1 MVGQSIGEGQ
11 TLVSANKIYELG
23 FFIPAGSTKRYLG
36 IWYHQLPVQTIVWV
50 ANRERPVSDS
60 SGIFT
65 IDAQGSLLIRD
76 SKGTVLV
83 LSSST
88 NTKGSNQ
95 TMAKLMDSGNF
106 VLKPTNY
113 SEDFLWQSFDHPT
126 DTFLPGMVLG
136 GQNQVITSW
145 RSSDDPAAGDFSLG
159 LGPNGTHQFL
169 IRQRGQVTN
178 SQNFSTVLEM
188 AAYFYNFSYVPLWAP
203 RQLLDRREW
212 VAYWAEPKKFPCEVP
227 SYCGFNG
234 LCTNDSSS
242 PPCKCLSGFQ
252 PSSDIQWRSNNW
264 SVAGSIVVLL
274 PCVAILYLNCG
285 KALALLSKI
294 GKKLTSPELSSN
306 PGLPKLFGDAMM
318 HGEGNKGCP
327 LVSFAKIKAATENFC
342 DSNKLG
348 EGGFGPVY
356 KAWELWTEVGVW
368 SLLTLFW
375 EIYFLIRRSQD
386 AFMLH
391 YYAFKIMQQTGQP
404 YLHSGVFWVY
414 EKALGFRLLGL
425 QAALQASSFPSPPPP
440 ATSRH
445 KAQHRPMCPT
455 AMEPTKK
462 KKAKSKKRKSNPSSQ
477 IEEDQPPK
485 QEEEEQQHQEEK
497 QQEPDEDL
505 KISEDEE
512 ANGGGLEGG
521 SDEVT
526 GEKEPATK
534 KQKVAPKKVYSI
546 MSSEP
551 FSILPISEPTMNAI
565 KEMGFVNMTQI
576 QARSIPPLLEGK
588 DVMGAARTAIIICP
602 TRELAIQ
609 THAVAK
615 DLLKHHSQSVGLVM
629 GGAPRKTEAER
640 LGKGVN
646 LLVATPGRLLDH
658 LQNTKGFIYKN
669 LQCLM
674 IDEADRIL
682 EQNFEDDMKQI
693 FKRLPENRQTALFS
707 ATQTKEVEDFARLSF
722 QKTPVYIGVDDGR
735 SRVTV
740 EGLQQGY
747 CVIPSDKRFLVLYT
761 FLKKHMSEKV
771 MVFFS
776 SCNSVK
782 FHSELLKY
790 IQIECFDIHGK
801 QKQEKRTN
809 TFFDF
814 CKAKKGILLCTDVAA
829 RGLDIPAVDWI
840 VQYDPPDEPKE
851 YIHRVGR
858 TARGEG
864 GKGQALLFLLPEEL
878 QFLTYLKAAKVPV
891 KEYDY
896 QKKKLLNLQPQLEKL
911 VGENYYL
918 NQSAKDAYRS
928 YLLAYNSHSMKEIF
942 NVHRLNLKDLAL
954 SFCFNSPP
962 KVNLNLES
970 SASKFRKKMRKVDG
984 GRHGIHS
991 NNPYGRQKSDDK
1003 RQFTRF

>member
-1 MVGQSIGEGQ
+1 MSTCQ
-11 TLVSANKIYELG
+11 TKAWTPTSLIQLEEQNWTGKSVSTPSKASRQGLLYLHKFSRLKVIHRDLKTSNILLDSEMNPKISDFGLARIFAQNE
-23 FFIPAGSTKRYLG
+23 
-36 IWYHQLPVQTIVWV
+36 HQ
-50 ANRERPVSDS
+50 A
-60 SGIFT
+60 
-65 IDAQGSLLIRD
+65 
-76 SKGTVLV
+76 
-83 LSSST
+83 
-88 NTKGSNQ
+88 NTK
-95 TMAKLMDSGNF
+95 
-106 VLKPTNY
+106 
-113 SEDFLWQSFDHPT
+113 
-126 DTFLPGMVLG
+126 
-136 GQNQVITSW
+136 
-145 RSSDDPAAGDFSLG
+145 
-159 LGPNGTHQFL
+159 
-169 IRQRGQVTN
+169 
-178 SQNFSTVLEM
+178 
-188 AAYFYNFSYVPLWAP
+188 
-203 RQLLDRREW
+203 
-212 VAYWAEPKKFPCEVP
+212 
-227 SYCGFNG
+227 
-234 LCTNDSSS
+234 
-242 PPCKCLSGFQ
+242 
-252 PSSDIQWRSNNW
+252 
-264 SVAGSIVVLL
+264 
-274 PCVAILYLNCG
+274 
-285 KALALLSKI
+285 
-294 GKKLTSPELSSN
+294 
-306 PGLPKLFGDAMM
+306 
-318 HGEGNKGCP
+318 KGCRH
-327 LVSFAKIKAATENFC
+327 L
-342 DSNKLG
+342 
-348 EGGFGPVY
+348 
-356 KAWELWTEVGVW
+356 AWELWTEGR
-368 SLLTLFW
+368 SLEFVDPILGDLFPPQ
-375 EIYFLIRRSQD
+375 EVSRCIHVALLCVQD
-386 AFMLH
+386 HAADRPTISAVISMLH
-391 YYAFKIMQQTGQP
+391 NETSLPFPKQPAF
-404 YLHSGVFWVY
+404 YVVRD
-414 EKALGFRLLGL
+414 EGL
-425 QAALQASSFPSPPPP
+425 QAALQASSFPHRRLPPPP
-440 ATSRH
+440 ATKLNTVRC
-445 KAQHRPMCPT
+445 APP
-455 AMEPTKK
+455 PWNPLKK

-485 QEEEEQQHQEEK
+485 QEDEEQQHQEEK

-512 ANGGGLEGG
+512 ANGGGEEGG

-588 DVMGAARTAIIICP
+588 DVMGAARTVIIICP

-693 FKRLPENRQTALFS
+693 FKLLPE
-707 ATQTKEVEDFARLSF
+707 
-722 QKTPVYIGVDDGR
+722 
-735 SRVTV
+735 VTV

-761 FLKKHMSEKV
+761 FLKNMSEKV

-840 VQYDPPDEPKE
+840 VQYDPPDEPK
-851 YIHRVGR
+851 
-858 TARGEG
+858 
-864 GKGQALLFLLPEEL
+864 
-878 QFLTYLKAAKVPV
+878 AAKVPV

-896 QKKKLLNLQPQLEKL
+896 QKEA
-911 VGENYYL
+911 
-918 NQSAKDAYRS
+918 AKFA
-928 YLLAYNSHSMKEIF
+928 ATAGNG
-942 NVHRLNLKDLAL
+942 
-954 SFCFNSPP
+954 SP
-962 KVNLNLES
+962 
-970 SASKFRKKMRKVDG
+970 
-984 GRHGIHS
+984 
-991 NNPYGRQKSDDK
+991 
-1003 RQFTRF
+1003 